1 MYLNSIN
8 HFRAIAIIIIVLG
21 HCFWLI
27 HFNHHSVFANT
38 IYNLIIGGTSFFV
51 FISGF
56 LFHHVIYKRYDFKTF
71 FVKQSKHVLIPYL
84 IISSIP
90 ILELLIGMYKTG
102 VFSSQSFSGIVEQL
116 ENFHIIRHYLSRVG
130 VNYIGYW
137 YIPFIV
143 IIFAMSPIFIRF
155 IKLNFNTQL
164 IITLSLLFLSFFVH
178 KAPLRN
184 DFSVFQNVL
193 YFMPIYLLGILCSEK
208 KEIMYSKLNGKEFY
222 FLFLAIALALFQA
235 SMGKFGNY
243 HKAAFTF
250 GGIDIMLIQKTLLCF
265 FLFIWLNRFENR
277 KFEALE
283 IISTN
288 TLGIFF
294 IHPILLWYCVSFKK
308 ELQLPLHAN
317 SIIPFCFLFLGILL
331 LSLSIVLLIKK
342 IFPKHSKYLIGC

>member
-1 MYLNSIN
+1 MYINSIN
-8 HFRAIAIIIIVLG
+8 HFRGIAILIIVLG

-27 HFNHHSVFANT
+27 NFDHHSVFANT

-56 LFHHVIYKRYDFKTF
+56 LLHHVVYKRYVFKTF
-71 FVKQSKHVLIPYL
+71 FVKQSKHILIPYL
-84 IISSIP
+84 IMSSIP
-90 ILELLIGMYKTG
+90 IIELFIGMYKAG
-102 VFSSQSFSGIVEQL
+102 LDSFSSTVEYL
-116 ENFHIIRHYLSRVG
+116 ANFHIIRHYLSSVG

-137 YIPFIV
+137 YIPFII
-143 IIFAMSPIFIRF
+143 IIFAMSPLFIRF
-155 IKLNFNTQL
+155 ITLNFKIQV

-184 DFSVFQNVL
+184 DYSVFQNVL

-208 KEIMYSKLNGKEFY
+208 KEILYTKLKGKEFY
-222 FLFLAIALALFQA
+222 ILFLAIALALFQA
-235 SMGKFGNY
+235 SLGKFGNY
-243 HKAAFTF
+243 HKPAFSY
-250 GGIDIMLIQKTLLCF
+250 GGIDIMLIQKTLLCLF
-265 FLFIWLNRFENR
+265 FFIWLNRFENQ
-277 KFEALE
+277 KFKVLE

-294 IHPILLWYCVSFKK
+294 IHPIVLWYCVSFKK
-308 ELQLPLHAN
+308 ELHLPLHST
-317 SIIPFCFLFLGILL
+317 SIILFCFLFLGIFL